1 MILCFDSGEFH
12 TVRKYRKWQV
22 DKHKLFAGWILYI
35 ALLQLYNVFQ
45 AAVVFFFVSGH
56 KAVFECLTLLVDY
69 TGDKSGDLK
78 SITDLDKMIAQSLRD
93 VPDDD
98 SDDLSDTDDPDLLVS
113 YYVVLYK
120 LHRCVML
127 LHCVSVAWQEG

>member
-1 MILCFDSGEFH
+1 
-12 TVRKYRKWQV
+12 
-22 DKHKLFAGWILYI
+22 
-35 ALLQLYNVFQ
+35 
-45 AAVVFFFVSGH
+45 
-56 KAVFECLTLLVDY
+56 VDY